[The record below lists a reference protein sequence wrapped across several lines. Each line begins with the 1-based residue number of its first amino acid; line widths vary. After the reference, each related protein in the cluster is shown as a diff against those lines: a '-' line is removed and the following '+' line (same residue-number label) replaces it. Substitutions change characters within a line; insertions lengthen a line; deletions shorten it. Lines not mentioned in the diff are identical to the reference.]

1 MQKSKTVQYTLDGKP
16 IFLDP
21 FEEIRYYKGIY
32 RVRVKIKS
40 LKNWLVEALEEIPMV
55 YATSNMVIPIG
66 KLFITYHR
74 CLYCKKRKKR
84 KVKIKYRRL
93 YGN

>member
-1 MQKSKTVQYTLDGKP
+1 MQKSKTVQHTLDGEP

-21 FEEIRYYKGIY
+21 FEEIRYYKGLY

-40 LKNWLVEALEEIPMV
+40 PKNWLVEALEEIPMM

-74 CLYCKKRKKR
+74 LLNCKQRKKR
-84 KVKIKYRRL
+84 KAAIRYRSL
-93 YGN
+93 YS